1 MGATQNTRLAYIT
14 AIDLGRHARVS
25 RVAQPNISRNAGGWP
40 RLPLLCGEG
49 GVLRPPWAASVLG
62 QDQPQ
67 GAGIEGGNPLAHG
80 D

>member
-40 RLPLLCGEG
+40 RLPLLYGESR
-49 GVLRPPWAASVLG
+49 VLRPPKTASVLG
-62 QDQPQ
+62 QDRPQ
-67 GAGIEGGNPLAHG
+67 GGMDRRGSPLAHG